1 MEKLITWVNKEDL
14 EMHPVIKAA
23 VFQNRFVW
31 TPPFFDANGC
41 TARLV
46 FNLLFLK
53 KGFPTGIILKVNGK
67 KYYKHL
73 IMPLTGI
80 KKLFVLV
87 GIALTQSLDIY
98 LSDLDDTAGDY
109 APISSIVREPP
120 ISYGQEYVI
129 LLARQDKIDTYKEA
143 RVWYTTEKGIKDY
156 VPGKKGKLE

>member
-1 MEKLITWVNKEDL
+1 MEELITWVNKEDL

-53 KGFPTGIILKVNGK
+53 EGFPTAIILKVDRK

-80 KKLFVLV
+80 KKTIHSGRNSLNA
-87 GIALTQSLDIY
+87 ISRYLTERFGRY
-98 LSDLDDTAGDY
+98 
-109 APISSIVREPP
+109 R
-120 ISYGQEYVI
+120 
-129 LLARQDKIDTYKEA
+129 R
-143 RVWYTTEKGIKDY
+143 
-156 VPGKKGKLE
+156 